1 MFDLL
6 SILQLQMPCLITMFL
21 SLAFSNAVPKIPV
34 EGLCTGK
41 RGPLENSAE
50 PGFWLLAPLSLP
62 TQQINQAI
70 LQDNGQLL
78 VPDFSTL
85 NALIV
90 YVSVAWKE
98 KKNEIFLTLPQLY
111 VSSM

>member
-1 MFDLL
+1 MQCQRYLWRAYVQEKEDL
-6 SILQLQMPCLITMFL
+6 
-21 SLAFSNAVPKIPV
+21 
-34 EGLCTGK
+34 
-41 RGPLENSAE
+41 LENSAE

-98 KKNEIFLTLPQLY
+98 KK
-111 VSSM
+111 